1 MDKFHIGDLVV
12 VTGCQDDL
20 GAKGIGLQGT
30 IVKDSRAM
38 VSGKGWYG
46 VEFPEDTSENVM
58 HHLHNL
64 NGFLSNN
71 RGYYFYPE
79 NIEVV
84 KDIGEVNLEELL

>member
-1 MDKFHIGDLVV
+1 MDEFHIGDQIV

-30 IVKDSRAM
+30 IVKDSRILIN
-38 VSGKGWYG
+38 GRCWYG
-46 VEFPEDTSENVM
+46 VEFPEDTSADVM
-58 HHLHNL
+58 SHLHNL
-64 NGFLSNN
+64 YGFLSNN

-79 NIEVV
+79 NMEVV